1 MNQQGA
7 GQLVEAVS
15 EQPSLLQVQ
24 RQALR
29 RLYDAAHQA
38 DQADHTQQT
47 GYRARKS
54 WIERRDQ
61 RVQERIAA
69 RARQLAQIN
78 AECESALEAF
88 IQGQHDQLRADEHE
102 ARDLREQTHRRHEHE
117 LNHLRQDVANSRTAA
132 VKVLEDQQNHHAAW
146 LKRRH
151 QEDDA
156 CHSQLTLLRQ
166 QAADRVLTF
175 PRIMRSSSDKSPAEI
190 TIETPDEEQASK
202 VQIDRFMEQSVLAV
216 RRLHE
221 LTLPHA
227 FFGVEPYLWSV
238 LVLFAGAGSGYAA
251 MKIWPAWKVSTGMA
265 VLSGMAAALG
275 LILLT
280 GLTLFQLA
288 RRRVRVYSARAEAA
302 FSALDR
308 AIEHDRQLARSLHDE
323 QVAAAQQTC
332 DEKTRKIDE
341 SYAARHKKI
350 ERKGKDAVVKLE
362 QVIKEQRQTRAAA
375 QVKELAA
382 FKRDSEQRRK
392 RLADCLALRREVAQ
406 RRTGRDMGRL
416 ETMFHNAQS
425 ALLDGWTAGRDQV
438 LAELEPS
445 QQLDAAH
452 NQPWSDPAWPDWTPS
467 PKPAAAAR
475 FGQLAIAS
483 DCLLDPQQRGGQFDL
498 GWPPHYAIPAILAGP
513 GERSLLIQT
522 DPLGR
527 EPALDAVRSAMMRLL
542 TTLPPGQVKFTLIDP
557 VGLGQTFAGF
567 MHLADYDESLVNTR
581 IWSEPAQIE
590 QRLADLTDHL
600 SYVIQKHLRNRFEH
614 IDAYNL
620 QAGELAE
627 PYHFVVVADYPQ
639 GLTPTAIARLN
650 SIAASGPR
658 CGVYVL
664 AVQDVR
670 QRLPSDAESDLAAR
684 CTTIQQVQQQNGDA
698 PPRYVW
704 RDEVFSRFALTLDK
718 PPSDE
723 LMRELIDRVGRQAVS
738 ASRVQLP
745 FATIAPSADKLWFKS
760 SSHDLSVPIGKAGA
774 TRLQPMTFGVGVA
787 QHALIAGKTGSGKSS
802 LLHALVTNLAL
813 WYSPDELELYLVDF
827 KRGVEFKPYVTH
839 RIPHL
844 RAVAIESD
852 RAFGLSIL
860 KKLDAQMD
868 ERGEK
873 FRKTGVHDIASYRA
887 ARPDDR
893 MPRTLLIVD
902 EFQELFAADDQIALT
917 AATLLD
923 RLVRQ
928 GRAFG
933 MHAIMGTQSLSGAAG
948 LALGTASQMA
958 VRVALMCGEADSQL
972 ILGEDNT
979 AARLLSRPGEA
990 IYNEQGGAA
999 TANIFFQVA
1008 WLPGELHKQQL
1019 DRVAQ
1024 HHESRG
1030 GRAVQCAV
1038 FEGSLPA
1045 DISANIPLA
1054 AALTHPAAA
1063 DDHEPARAYLGEPI
1077 AIEPPAAF
1085 ELPRISGAN
1094 GLIIGPRAESALA
1107 ITFSG
1112 VLSLAAQL
1120 PPDRAR
1126 FVIIN
1131 GSPEPEHARQFE
1143 HWPQL
1148 MPNRCDLVAWRQISS
1163 AIAELHE
1170 LMQQRTQDSA
1180 SYPQPSV
1187 FLIVFALHRL
1197 RDLRK
1202 REEEISFNFDA
1213 DKDSSL
1219 PGAGA
1224 VVPGADKMFV
1234 ELLHDGP
1241 AVGIHTIAWCDRAAA
1256 LDQMFDRRDLR
1267 AFDQRVLFQMSATDS
1282 ATLIDSADANQL
1294 GPFRALLYRED
1305 RGTQRIIRPYGP
1317 PEAAWLER
1325 FAQTLRNRSQTAGG

>member
-7 GQLVEAVS
+7 GQLVNAVT

-29 RLYDAAHQA
+29 RLYDSAQQC
-38 DQADHTQQT
+38 DRTDHTQQT

-54 WIERRDQ
+54 WIEQRDR
-61 RVQERIAA
+61 RVQQGIAA
-69 RARQLAQIN
+69 RTQHLEQVN
-78 AECESALEAF
+78 AEYDSALQAF

-117 LNHLRQDVANSRTAA
+117 LNHLRQDVENSRTAA
-132 VKVLEDQQNHHAAW
+132 VKVLEDQQNHQDAW
-146 LKRRH
+146 LKRRN

-156 CHSQLTLLRQ
+156 SLSQLALLRQ
-166 QAADRVLTF
+166 QAADRVHTF
-175 PRIMRSSSDKSPAEI
+175 PRIMRSSKDKPPAEI
-190 TIETPDEEQASK
+190 TIETPDDEQASK
-202 VQIDRFMEQSVLAV
+202 AQIDRFMEQSVIAV

-238 LVLFAGAGSGYAA
+238 LVLCAGGGGGYAA
-251 MKIWPAWKVSTGMA
+251 KMIWHERWEVTPGIAA
-265 VLSGMAAALG
+265 LSGMAVALG

-288 RRRVRVYSARAEAA
+288 RRRVRVYSARAESA

-308 AIEHDRQLARSLHDE
+308 AIKHDRQIARNLHDE
-323 QVAAAQQTC
+323 KVAAAQKTC
-332 DEKTRKIDE
+332 DEMTHKIDE
-341 SYAARHKKI
+341 SYAARLKKI
-350 ERKGKDAVVKLE
+350 ERKGKAALVKLE
-362 QVIKEQRQTRAAA
+362 DVIKEQRQSRAAA

-382 FKRDSEQRRK
+382 FKRDAEKHRK
-392 RLADCLALRREVAQ
+392 RLADRLALRREVAQ

-416 ETMFHNAQS
+416 ETMFQNAQS
-425 ALLDGWTAGRDQV
+425 ALIEGWNAGRDQV

-445 QQLDAAH
+445 RQLDAAR
-452 NQPWSDPAWPDWTPS
+452 NQPWTDPIWPDWTPS

-475 FGQLAIAS
+475 FGQLAIPS
-483 DCLLDPQQRGGQFDL
+483 DTLLDPQKRGGQFEL
-498 GWPPHYAIPAILAGP
+498 GWPSRYTIPAILAGP
-513 GERSLLIQT
+513 SERSLLIQT
-522 DPLGR
+522 EPLGR

-627 PYHFVVVADYPQ
+627 PYRFVVVADYPQ
-639 GLTPTAIARLN
+639 GLTPTAIGRLN

-670 QRLPSDAESDLAAR
+670 QPLPADAENDLTAR
-684 CTTIQQVQQQNGDA
+684 CTTIQQVQQQNGDG

-745 FATIAPSADKLWFKS
+745 FATIAPPDSGLWSKS
-760 SSHDLSVPIGKAGA
+760 SSHELSVPIGKAGA
-774 TRLQPMTFGVGVA
+774 TRLQAMTFGPGVA

-873 FRKTGVHDIASYRA
+873 FRRVGVHDIASYRA
-887 ARPDDR
+887 ARPDER

-999 TANIFFQVA
+999 TANVFFQVA

-1030 GRAVQCAV
+1030 GKAMQCAV

-1045 DISANIPLA
+1045 DLSANIPLA
-1054 AALTHPAAA
+1054 AALAQPAAA
-1063 DDHEPARAYLGEPI
+1063 DERDVARAYLGEPI

-1180 SYPQPSV
+1180 SHPQPSV

-1202 REEEISFNFDA
+1202 REDEISFNFDE
-1213 DKDSSL
+1213 DKDASL
-1219 PGAGA
+1219 PP
-1224 VVPGADKMFV
+1224 VRPDKMFV

-1305 RGTQRIIRPYGP
+1305 RGTQRVIRPYGP
-1317 PEAAWLER
+1317 PETAWLEQ
-1325 FAQTLRNRSQTAGG
+1325 FSQTLRNRPAVAGS